1 MAQAPLMDM
10 TIPKLMDNLKG
21 VVPILLKQLI
31 IKGINEVSRRIII
44 ILWKQHDPLDGYGC
58 CL

>member
-10 TIPKLMDNLKG
+10 TIPKLMDSLKG

-44 ILWKQHDPLDGYGC
+44 ILWKKT
-58 CL
+58 